1 MPPVASIQCRAMPI
15 HSPDQARRVCTYLSP
30 EQSAA
35 VAEAAA
41 REGLSVSS
49 FIRRLVITV
58 VQQEDR

>member
-1 MPPVASIQCRAMPI
+1 MPI